1 MAYLETWELLGV
13 QVARGL
19 MAYLVALVCRAKRE
33 NLALVCQDSR
43 DFQVFPAFLAHR
55 GRRATLE
62 DQAFLENTGPSA
74 HLGFRG
80 SEVTPDPL
88 EYKAQQDHP
97 ELPE

>member
-1 MAYLETWELLGV
+1 MAYLETWALPGV

-19 MAYLVALVCRAKRE
+19 MAYLAAPVCRARRE

-43 DFQVFPAFLAHR
+43 DFQVFLAFLAHQ
-55 GRRATLE
+55 GRKATSE

-88 EYKAQQDHP
+88 EYKVQQDP
-97 ELPE
+97 LELPE